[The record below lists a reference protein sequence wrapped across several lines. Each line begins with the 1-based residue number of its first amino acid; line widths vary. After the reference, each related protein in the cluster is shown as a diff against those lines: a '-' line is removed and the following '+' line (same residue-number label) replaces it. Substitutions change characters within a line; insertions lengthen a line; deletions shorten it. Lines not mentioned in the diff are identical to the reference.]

1 MYIPSSFAEHDRE
14 RLFELMERESFATLV
29 SQLEGQPFATHLP
42 LLVDRAAGP
51 WGKLVGHMA
60 KANPHAAAA
69 DEQEVL
75 VIFQGPHAYISPR
88 WYAEENVVPTW
99 NYVAVHAYGRLQVID
114 DEAETMQILADYV
127 RQYERAGE
135 GGWQFD
141 PQGDYAQRMAAA
153 VTAFQI
159 ELTRLEGKWKLNQNH
174 TVERRERV
182 VAALSAAGDEN
193 SQAIASLMAET
204 LE

>member
-1 MYIPSSFAEHDRE
+1 MYIPSSFVEHDRE

-29 SQLEGQPFATHLP
+29 SQLAGQPFATHLP
-42 LLVDRAAGP
+42 LLVDRVAGSS
-51 WGKLVGHMA
+51 GRLIGHMA
-60 KANPHAAAA
+60 KANPQAAAA
-69 DEQEVL
+69 AGQEVL

-114 DEAETMQILADYV
+114 DEAATLQILADYV

-141 PQGDYAQRMAAA
+141 AESDYARRMATA
-153 VTAFQI
+153 VIAFQI
-159 ELTRLEGKWKLNQNH
+159 ELTRIEGKWKLNQNH
-174 TVERRERV
+174 PVERRQRV
-182 VAALSAAGDEN
+182 VTALSAASDEN
-193 SQAIASLMAET
+193 SLAIARLMAET